1 MSVQKIIDYEV
12 PSILPEDTG
21 DTAMRIMQEHNL
33 KQIPVVA
40 NKQYMALIKE
50 DDMLDWQNPDQAVS
64 SSHYMRY
71 SPAVKADSHAY
82 EALSISYN
90 QNITIV
96 PVVDNDNNYL
106 GAITLE
112 TLMNYVAENSS
123 LDSPG
128 GVMVL
133 EVNPLDYS
141 LVEVA
146 RIAESEEVSI
156 LSTHLSNNRSAN
168 KMELTIKTNRRNLE
182 GLAATYERFGY
193 TVKEVYG
200 ESSNKDD
207 MMDRYNLL
215 MAYINM

>member
-1 MSVQKIIDYEV
+1 MSVQKIISYDI

-21 DTAMRIMQEHNL
+21 DTALRIMEENGI

-40 NKQYMALIKE
+40 NGQYMALIKE
-50 DDMLDWQNPDQAVS
+50 DDMLEWATPEQAVS
-64 SSHYMRY
+64 SSHYIRY
-71 SPAVKADSHAY
+71 SPAIKADAHAY

-90 QNITIV
+90 QNITVV
-96 PVVDNDNNYL
+96 PIVDNDNNYI
-106 GAITLE
+106 GAATLE

-128 GVMVL
+128 GVLVI

-141 LVEVA
+141 LVEIA

-156 LSTHLSNNRSAN
+156 LSTHLHNNKAN
-168 KMELTIKTNRRNLE
+168 NKLELTLKTNRNNLD
-182 GLAATYERFGY
+182 GLSATYERFGY

-200 ESSNKDD
+200 EHSNKED